1 MDPSVEQI
9 LRDNYV
15 DGVFHTHVS
24 MVQPKGKF
32 QFNRQNL
39 EDFWDEY
46 CKRIKQD
53 KEERARKMKSIL
65 SAILG
70 ALVGVFLCALAGVNF
85 SKGTEA
91 IVDVPTDTAV
101 QSQTLDTRPSEQQ
114 VQDSIAQF
122 NLKML
127 QSSLSL
133 CESQL
138 GSARLEAQ
146 MEKMKNFRQ

>member
-1 MDPSVEQI
+1 
-9 LRDNYV
+9 
-15 DGVFHTHVS
+15 
-24 MVQPKGKF
+24 
-32 QFNRQNL
+32 
-39 EDFWDEY
+39 
-46 CKRIKQD
+46 
-53 KEERARKMKSIL
+53 MKSIL
-65 SAILG
+65 SAIIG
-70 ALVGVFLCALAGVNF
+70 ALVGVFLCALVGVNF
-85 SKGTEA
+85 SKGSEA